1 MRSLLSRSA
10 LLALPARTPYAP
22 AAAAAAPTPT
32 RMALPPAPLRLPS
45 LLDVPHPVTPQ
56 YVLHS
61 AALTLSALPPR
72 MAARI
77 RALESL
83 PYIVGVNPFISRLY
97 GIYKDSLDALVREQ
111 PVRSL
116 DENEGFVRRLQ
127 GLVES
132 HANDIP
138 IMAKG
143 FQECKRYMTPTA
155 VSAFLDSAIRSRI
168 GTRLI
173 GEQHIALSRSLA
185 HHTPGQAGVVQR
197 NCSPKEMIRH
207 CAGFV
212 HELCESTLGVAPG
225 LVVDGMDD
233 ATFAYI
239 PTHLEYILTELLK
252 NSYRATAEH
261 WLANAS
267 RVPASVLP
275 PSPPPVTVT
284 LSRTRD
290 FLSLRIRDR
299 GGGISPAHL
308 GSIFSY
314 AFTTAAGDEADGGP
328 YALQHVG
335 GQAAL
340 DAGPPASAS
349 APAASASTPAAVFS
363 DISSTVIRSGLGTI
377 AGLGYGL
384 PLARLYATYF
394 GGNLELVS
402 LYGHGTD
409 VFVKLRSLERGADVE
424 L

>member
-1 MRSLLSRSA
+1 MESLLS
-10 LLALPARTPYAP
+10 
-22 AAAAAAPTPT
+22 PTSS
-32 RMALPPAPLRLPS
+32 PAPLRLPS
-45 LLDVPHPVTPQ
+45 LLDVPTPVTPQ

-61 AALTLSALPPR
+61 ASLTLSALPPR

-97 GIYKDSLDALVREQ
+97 GIYKDSLAALVREKQ
-111 PVRSL
+111 VRTL
-116 DENEGFVRRLQ
+116 EENEGFVRRLQ

-143 FQECKRYMTPTA
+143 FQECKRYMTPSA

-173 GEQHIALSRSLA
+173 GEQHVALSRSLG
-185 HHTPGQAGVVQR
+185 HPTVRPSLLSRIPNLRVVQR
-197 NCSPKEMIRH
+197 NCSPREMIIH

-212 HELCESTLGVAPG
+212 QELCESTLGVAPQ
-225 LVVDGMDD
+225 LVVDGMAD

-239 PTHLEYILTELLK
+239 PVHLEYILTELLK

-261 WLANAS
+261 WLTHAS
-267 RVPASVLP
+267 RSPASLLP
-275 PSPPPVTVT
+275 PTPPPITIT
-284 LSRTRD
+284 ISRTAH

-299 GGGISPAHL
+299 GGGISPSHL

-314 AFTTAAGDEADGGP
+314 AFTTASGEDSDGGGP

-335 GQAAL
+335 GQAAM
-340 DAGPPASAS
+340 DAGRPPSPSSSSPPSSSA
-349 APAASASTPAAVFS
+349 AGVFS
-363 DISSTVIRSGLGTI
+363 EISGSVIRSGLGTI

-409 VFVKLRSLERGADVE
+409 VFVKLRNLEGGADVE